1 MKILNFVFCSLVIL
15 CSGCDNN
22 KDKIAKLE
30 KEIESLKQE
39 NSRLQSFNNYT
50 PPAAPPLPVT
60 DLPDDV
66 IDRGNNYINTYAQ
79 MSDAR
84 LVEEF
89 KNYMSDEYFSFE
101 EFLNSGKTI
110 KIITLIVDNVKV
122 RRLQRGNPEIFTEI
136 LNRFEK
142 IIFTS
147 SAYGNSI
154 TLNKLEE

>member
-1 MKILNFVFCSLVIL
+1 MKAPFLITICLFIF
-15 CSGCDNN
+15 SGCDNN

-30 KEIESLKQE
+30 KEIESLKLE
-39 NSRLQSFNNYT
+39 NSRLQSYNNYN
-50 PPAAPPLPVT
+50 PPPDPPLPIP
-60 DLPDDV
+60 DLPDDL
-66 IDRGNNYINTYAQ
+66 IDQGDNYINTYAQ

-89 KNYMSDEYFSFE
+89 KNYMSDEYFSFD

-110 KIITLIVDNVKV
+110 KIITPIVDNVNV

-142 IIFTS
+142 VIFTS
-147 SAYGNSI
+147 SALGNSI
-154 TLNKLEE
+154 TVNKLEE